1 MTRLEIAKVLHEIM
15 RDNNFSIIERDNC
28 HEKYS
33 DKINSMQNIFYLKN
47 SSDFTY
53 LYSISHLL
61 SDKEEAVNDY
71 LLNENKDSNLVKNV
85 KLPTREDLL
94 LVATAFEEN
103 LEFFS
108 MAWNWVVISEDR
120 ISSIIKELK
129 LCDYTSEKDL
139 SNALEKKI
147 GSQLVVNETDLGTLI
162 SFNIQWKDCVSL
174 YFYPESKILL
184 DIKEFTQSES
194 SSSNGI
200 KDSNIGS
207 FSNNIP
213 NNHNILYLFK
223 TDADMFTEQQLD
235 LDYPVYASAAGVPGF
250 NNITRIPIDLL
261 GELEVRGNSE
271 TKRLVFVLFTNPN
284 YSTLKFELKIKF
296 EVEGSEFTASIK
308 KDSSDNYTQI
318 SSQPIHVNFIN
329 GFRIIKLEWNIL

>member
-33 DKINSMQNIFYLKN
+33 DRINSMKNIFYLKN

-53 LYSISHLL
+53 LYAISHLL
-61 SDKEEAVNDY
+61 SDKEEAVNNY
-71 LLNENKDSNLVKNV
+71 LQNENKDSNLVKEA

-129 LCDYTSEKDL
+129 LCEYTSEKDL
-139 SNALEKKI
+139 YNALEKKI
-147 GSQLVVNETDLGTLI
+147 GSQLVVNETDLGILI
-162 SFNIQWKDCVSL
+162 SFNIQWKDCVNL
-174 YFYPESKILL
+174 YFYPESKIIL
-184 DIKEFTQSES
+184 DIKDFPQSELY
-194 SSSNGI
+194 SNN
-200 KDSNIGS
+200 SNIDS
-207 FSNNIP
+207 FGKNMPNNNI
-213 NNHNILYLFK
+213 ILYPFK
-223 TDADMFTEQQLD
+223 IEADIFKKQQLD

-296 EVEGSEFTASIK
+296 EVEVSEFTASIK

-329 GFRIIKLEWNIL
+329 GFRIKKLEWKIL